1 MNMYDQPSANPDP
14 SARVCDTEFRQLFI
28 KFCSLVCILYHK
40 KLNLANIFL
49 LVLKE
54 DRIKRLY
61 MSVCEFD
68 SEYEGLKCFLEYD
81 NTLHKSKYIKK
92 YLNSTAKK
100 RRRK

>member
-1 MNMYDQPSANPDP
+1 MIIYDQPSANPDP
-14 SARVCDTEFRQLFI
+14 SAQVCDDEFRQLFI

-54 DRIKRLY
+54 DRIKKLY
-61 MSVCEFD
+61 MSICEFD
-68 SEYEGLKCFLEYD
+68 SDYEALKCFLQYD

-92 YLNSTAKK
+92 YLNSAKK
-100 RRRK
+100 RKK